1 MIDTEKKAE
10 YTRFLQTSEGQ
21 RILHAAGIGQGETIM
36 KNSIMKNS
44 VSSLMAEVLHPD
56 KQEQFA
62 DHPNRKLKPADL
74 TQSTPEAIQGA
85 CKEIR
90 ILTEEILSIDEFQ
103 KLKEIKRRNGKA

>member
-36 KNSIMKNS
+36 KNS
-44 VSSLMAEVLHPD
+44 VLSLMAEVLHPD

-62 DHPNRKLKPADL
+62 DHPNRTLKKADL